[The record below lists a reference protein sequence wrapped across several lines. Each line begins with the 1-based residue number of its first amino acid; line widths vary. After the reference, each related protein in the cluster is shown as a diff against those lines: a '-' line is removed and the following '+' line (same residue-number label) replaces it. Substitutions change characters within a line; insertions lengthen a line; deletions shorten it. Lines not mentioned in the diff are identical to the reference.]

1 MTELDDVIRALDP
14 YLSQPNARALLH
26 KALRQQNLS
35 PEGFTLGDLTRIL
48 PHLERGLFLF
58 LGKLEGQRALRDL
71 AKLGNGEFK
80 SVQPC
85 SVRIDSEADISTA
98 RANARRICTE
108 MGATSLTTQKVT
120 TIVSELARNIV
131 SYTKGGSVDVTPGF
145 NRERKITVRA
155 TDSGPGI
162 PHLSVVM
169 SGSYQSKTGLGKGL
183 FGTRRLADHF
193 DITTGPAGTTIVAE
207 VRV

>member
-1 MTELDDVIRALDP
+1 MTELDEVIRALDP

-26 KALRQQNLS
+26 KALRQVNLS
-35 PEGFTLGDLTRIL
+35 PDKFSRSDLRRIV
-48 PHLERGLFLF
+48 PHLERGLTLF
-58 LGKLEGQRALRDL
+58 LGKMEGERALKDL
-71 AKLGNGEFK
+71 NALAG
-80 SVQPC
+80 SDQTSIQPIT
-85 SVRIDSEADISTA
+85 VRIESESDISTA

-108 MGATSLTTQKVT
+108 MGATSLVTQKVT

-131 SYTKGGSVDVTPGF
+131 SYTKGGSVDVTPSLG
-145 NRERKITVRA
+145 RDRKITVRS

-162 PHLSVVM
+162 PHLNVVM
-169 SGSYQSKTGLGKGL
+169 SGNYQSKTGLGKGL

-193 DITTGPAGTTIVAE
+193 NITTGPAGTTIVAE